1 MLKKVKDNLGLF
13 VTGLALMSSVGAGIQ
28 SLNAVLTTLTG
39 IDDRMNNIEYEF
51 YQLKEST
58 MVSNDIAILYEKIN
72 QLEQV
77 AYNAEYLETE
87 LTTLRA
93 NYQNLE
99 SEVRDLEWKLEDF
112 QARYISE
119 LNNPAQDSQSYELMK
134 WEWQDLLK
142 KVTILETNQLETWQ
156 LDDLKNRIAY
166 VEAMMH
172 GH

>member
-1 MLKKVKDNLGLF
+1 MLAKLKDNLALV
-13 VTGLALMSSVGAGIQ
+13 VTAITLMGSIGAGVQ
-28 SLNAVLTTLTG
+28 SLGAVINTLTN
-39 IDDRMNNIEYEF
+39 IDERMNTIETDFES
-51 YQLKEST
+51 LKEST
-58 MVSNDIAILYEKIN
+58 MVSNDIAILYEKIY

-77 AYNAEYLETE
+77 AYNAEFLETE

-119 LNNPAQDSQSYELMK
+119 LNNPPLDSQAYELMK

-142 KVTILETNQLETWQ
+142 KVTTLENNQLESWE
-156 LDDLKNRIAY
+156 LDNLRDRITYLEAY
-166 VEAMMH
+166 MH
-172 GH
+172 QH

>member
-1 MLKKVKDNLGLF
+1 
-13 VTGLALMSSVGAGIQ
+13 
-28 SLNAVLTTLTG
+28 
-39 IDDRMNNIEYEF
+39 MNNIEYEF

-58 MVSNDIAILYEKIN
+58 MVSNDIAILYEKIY

-77 AYNAEYLETE
+77 AYDAEYLETE

-93 NYQNLE
+93 NYQNLDN
-99 SEVRDLEWKLEDF
+99 EVRDLEWKLEDF
-112 QARYISE
+112 QARYISD
-119 LNNPAQDSQSYELMK
+119 LNNPSQDSQSYELMK

-156 LDDLKNRIAY
+156 IDDLKNRIAY